1 MPNEKRGF
9 LDIRYVFGGLLLAS
23 LLVASPGKA
32 EPLGSRPGGS
42 GLALDPA
49 FSQAVVV
56 ATNSVRLKNQSVV
69 ESGDVVVNAAAG
81 GDTLEPG
88 YELSLD
94 PRASTLAGSDL
105 KANRIRIKNNAVVAG
120 DVFYNTLVKQGTI
133 LGARTT
139 PLALPVFAGLP
150 PFHSELPPPGGVD
163 VTVAAGGFA
172 LLPGGDYGA
181 VSVGDGGTLIFSGG
195 TYNLLSLSGGTNSQ
209 LLFAA
214 PAEVR
219 VAQRLLTG
227 SGVVLGPEP
236 GAGVAP
242 HDLVIYV
249 AGINGVDGRLLS
261 PPLAVEI
268 GNSNQ
273 VALSLY
279 VPNGTLRLG
288 HATLA
293 VGAFL
298 GRDVLVETQAGLV
311 LDSYFFN
318 RAPIALDDSTSVDE
332 GGTVSVLDSG
342 ALSVTANDSDP
353 NGDPLTVSTAPVS
366 APSHG
371 TLVLAANGTFS
382 YTHDGS
388 ETTGDSFVYRVCDD
402 APLPLCATAKVTIT
416 VHPVNDPPVAL
427 NDSALVPQG
436 GTVSVLLS
444 GAASVLAN
452 DTDAENGVLSVTA
465 TPVVAPA
472 FGTLTLHADG
482 TFSYFHNGQETA
494 DDSFVYEVC
503 DDGVPVK
510 CATAMVTIA
519 VARQV
524 RVEVAVFGL
533 GSGRVVSSP
542 AGIDC
547 GSTCAAFFDGTTAI
561 QLVAEP
567 FGTSVFGGFS
577 GNADCSDGQ
586 LTPNGDKLCFAR
598 FDASAVPATLSIGF
612 AGSGSG
618 SVVSTPAGIHC
629 PGACSAGFPIPTRV
643 ELTALAD
650 AGSIFVGWSGDP
662 GCASGEVAL
671 FADTHCVAVFDLV
684 PPPAPS
690 FTLTLIFL
698 GGGAGTVTSN
708 PAGVLCDTGCVVSF
722 AQNTTL
728 TLFARPESGSFGGW
742 GGDCTGS
749 GFSTPLL
756 LDADK
761 TCTVS
766 FDP

>member
-1 MPNEKRGF
+1 MPNKKRRVL
-9 LDIRYVFGGLLLAS
+9 LDSRYTFGGLLLAS

-32 EPLGSRPGGS
+32 ELLGSRSGGS

-105 KANRIRIKNNAVVAG
+105 KANRIRIKNKAVVAG
-120 DVFYNTLVKQGTI
+120 DVFYNTLVNQGTL

-139 PLALPVFAGLP
+139 PLALPVFAALP
-150 PFHSELPPPGGVD
+150 PFHGELPPPGGSD
-163 VTVAAGGFA
+163 VTVAAGGIA

-195 TYNLLSLSGGTNSQ
+195 IYNLLSLSGGTNSQ

-227 SGVVLGPEP
+227 SGAVLGPEP

-261 PPLAVEI
+261 PPLAAEI

-298 GRDVLVETQAGLV
+298 GRDVLVETQADLV

-318 RAPIALDDSTSVDE
+318 RAPIAVDDSASVDE

-353 NGDPLTVSTAPVS
+353 NGDPLTVSTTPVS

-402 APLPLCATAKVTIT
+402 APLPLCATAT
-416 VHPVNDPPVAL
+416 
-427 NDSALVPQG
+427 
-436 GTVSVLLS
+436 
-444 GAASVLAN
+444 
-452 DTDAENGVLSVTA
+452 
-465 TPVVAPA
+465 
-472 FGTLTLHADG
+472 
-482 TFSYFHNGQETA
+482 
-494 DDSFVYEVC
+494 
-503 DDGVPVK
+503 
-510 CATAMVTIA
+510 VTIA

-524 RVEVAVFGL
+524 RVEVVVFGL

-662 GCASGEVAL
+662 GCAGGEVAL
-671 FADTHCVAVFDLV
+671 FGDTHCVAVFNLV
-684 PPPAPS
+684 PPPPPS
-690 FTLTLIFL
+690 FTLTLVFL

-708 PAGVLCDTGCVVSF
+708 PAGVLCDAGCVVSF

-728 TLFARPESGSFGGW
+728 TLFARPEGSFGGW

-749 GFSTPLL
+749 GFSTPLV

-766 FDP
+766 FNP